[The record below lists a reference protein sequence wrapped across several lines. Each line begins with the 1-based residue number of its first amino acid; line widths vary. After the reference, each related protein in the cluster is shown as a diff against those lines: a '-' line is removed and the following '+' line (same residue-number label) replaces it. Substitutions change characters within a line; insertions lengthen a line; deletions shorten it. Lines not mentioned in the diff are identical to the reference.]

1 MAARSTLTDHSQ
13 EDKELQDQLDSCIQ
27 VQAKSLDN
35 RHSVKQMTQT
45 SICRSLNEFFVNISL
60 FLCPSTEVR
69 NSNFL
74 THNH

>member
-1 MAARSTLTDHSQ
+1 MAARSTLTDHFQ
-13 EDKELQDQLDSCIQ
+13 EVKELQDQLGSCIQ

-35 RHSVKQMTQT
+35 RRSVKQMTQT
-45 SICRSLNEFFVNISL
+45 STCRSLKEFFVNTSL